1 MMRTRGAKKKSKHDV
16 ERIKSI
22 QKKIEGGSHMNENF
36 TLFTQYRSIVN
47 MSLVLGGK
55 DRQSELVS
63 FVIYCFTVFLA
74 SSF

>member
-1 MMRTRGAKKKSKHDV
+1 
-16 ERIKSI
+16 
-22 QKKIEGGSHMNENF
+22 MNENF

-63 FVIYCFTVFLA
+63 FVIYCFTCWTLFIFDLI
-74 SSF
+74 F